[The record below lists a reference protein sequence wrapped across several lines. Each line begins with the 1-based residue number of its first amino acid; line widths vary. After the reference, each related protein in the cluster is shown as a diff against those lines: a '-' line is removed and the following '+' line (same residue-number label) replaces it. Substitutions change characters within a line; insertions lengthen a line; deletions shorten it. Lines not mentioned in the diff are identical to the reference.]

1 MYRQESDNLQTFLTG
16 EGQLLELISGG
27 APLPEVL
34 DRVCTALD
42 VQVGNVVSLVLFPD
56 DAEHALHSIEQS
68 AARFGLTAFSCTPI
82 LSPSGEF
89 FGTLEIYCCFS
100 REPTHSE
107 SRLIERAT
115 HFAAVAIQHYNHDVH
130 AESCSLDWNGA
141 AGGGRQEGP
150 PSSN

>member
-1 MYRQESDNLQTFLTG
+1 MYRQESNNLQTFLTG
-16 EGQLLELISGG
+16 ECQLLELISEG

-34 DRVCTALD
+34 DRICTALD

-68 AARFGLTAFSCTPI
+68 AARFGLTSFSCTAI

-89 FGTLEIYCCFS
+89 FGTLEIYGCIP

-107 SRLIERAT
+107 RGLIERAT
-115 HFAAVAIQHYNHDVH
+115 HFAAVAIQHYKEDVQ

-141 AGGGRQEGP
+141 TGGSPDEGP
-150 PSSN
+150 PSRN